1 MTRYLVVLNQQIL
14 NTAAVTVEA
23 ASPEDAEEI
32 ALDMADGLIWTEE
45 AETEAGVESV
55 EVVSDG

>member
-1 MTRYLVVLNQQIL
+1 MTRYLVILNQQIL
-14 NTAAVTVEA
+14 NTASVTVEA
-23 ASPEDAEEI
+23 ESPEAAEDI

-55 EVVSDG
+55 EVVGDA